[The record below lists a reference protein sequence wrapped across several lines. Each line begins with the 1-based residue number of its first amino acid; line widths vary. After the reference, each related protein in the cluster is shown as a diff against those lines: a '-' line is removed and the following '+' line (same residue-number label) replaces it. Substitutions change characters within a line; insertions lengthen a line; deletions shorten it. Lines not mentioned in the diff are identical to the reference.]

1 MYILSDFMKNMTS
14 TEARQH
20 FSAVITGVE
29 KEPVTISKKKKEIAV
44 VISSRRYNELKR
56 LEDILYGK
64 AAELAIKEG
73 LAPQKEV
80 DILLAS
86 ID

>member
-1 MYILSDFMKNMTS
+1 MKNMTS

-20 FSAVITGVE
+20 FSSVITSVE
-29 KEPVTISKKKKEIAV
+29 KEPVTISKKKKDIAV
-44 VISSRRYNELKR
+44 VISSRRYKELKR

-80 DILLAS
+80 DGLLAS
-86 ID
+86 IE

>member
-1 MYILSDFMKNMTS
+1 MKTITS

-20 FSAVITGVE
+20 FSSIISTLEEESVTILKQDKSVAVIL
-29 KEPVTISKKKKEIAV
+29 
-44 VISSRRYNELKR
+44 SSARYRELER

-73 LAPQKEV
+73 FASDKEAQ
-80 DILLAS
+80 DLLDS
-86 ID
+86 L